1 MCHKERKFAVMV
13 SKEELAEQVFMLL
26 ERSEVDLKDAVTV
39 LRWMVSDITYRIE
52 HQKATDESISLA
64 DC

>member
-1 MCHKERKFAVMV
+1 MV

-26 ERSEVDLKDAVTV
+26 ERSEVDLKDAVAV
-39 LRWMVSDITYRIE
+39 LRWIVSDITYRIE